1 MMLGMTSPDRTRPR
15 RADAERSIAS
25 IVDAAVE
32 GFSRQP
38 DVSMAEIATAAG
50 VGRVTLYAHFP
61 SREAL
66 LEVAIRHALGQA
78 IAALDVAELDRG
90 PPAEALARMVRSNW
104 SILDRYRGL
113 LAAAGELPPSRFRE
127 HHVGVR
133 ARLESL
139 IARGQADG
147 AFRADLPRDWLV
159 TVCFSL
165 FHAAAQEVGEDRL
178 DAGIATTVLE
188 ATLLGALAPTGVL
201 GA

>member
-1 MMLGMTSPDRTRPR
+1 MMLDMMSPDRTRPR

-50 VGRVTLYAHFP
+50 VGRVTLYAHFQ

-66 LEVAIRHALGQA
+66 LEAAVHQALGQA
-78 IAALDVAELDRG
+78 IVALDAAELDDG
-90 PPAEALARMVRSNW
+90 PPAEALVRMVRSNW

-127 HHVGVR
+127 HHIGVL
-133 ARLESL
+133 ARLERL

-165 FHAAAQEVGEDRL
+165 FHAAAQEVGENRL
-178 DAGIATTVLE
+178 DAAVATAVLE
-188 ATLLGALAPTGVL
+188 ATLLGTLAPP